1 MTLHNFLLSRVLFSQ
16 MLLYAEGIHGYR
28 KRWQPSVS
36 QCRGKP
42 GGVHGWQEADK
53 AGPSTCGIYQMPLG
67 SQWYDC
73 PNSLVL
79 PRCLDF
85 CSGGTKHS
93 SSERAPQSSHFN
105 LARNFCNTA
114 RLLISIIWIISG
126 LDAKRRQC
134 HKHTFLPKHWA
145 AEIVRIFCKPLKNS
159 FMQPH
164 IIVYKAQTWICTVR
178 FKSRGALTPP
188 KSKDQRSMP

>member
-1 MTLHNFLLSRVLFSQ
+1 MT
-16 MLLYAEGIHGYR
+16 AI
-28 KRWQPSVS
+28 SVPV
-36 QCRGKP
+36 QGKTWWCTWMA
-42 GGVHGWQEADK
+42 GGWQGRAIHTWYLSGAFRISVIWLSK
-53 AGPSTCGIYQMPLG
+53 FTCTALLLG
-67 SQWYDC
+67 FLQRRHQTLQLRKS
-73 PNSLVL
+73 PPVL
-79 PRCLDF
+79 PF
-85 CSGGTKHS
+85 
-93 SSERAPQSSHFN
+93 Q